1 MQISDHVRWR
11 DELDDALG
19 KPSVVRAF
27 LRVRKQSEE
36 DKLMRTSILATIF
49 AFGTVIAVPALAQQS
64 TGTSSQQQ
72 MQDEADKGIKTRNS
86 GESGYVGE
94 QERPGASSHVPGQPD
109 TKSNQTT
116 TVPVQP
122 ERSQQQ
128 SRESREEDRDRGEDR
143 RVGRDW
149 RAYPSDRNSRGPMGQ
164 NDIGRMRDRMER
176 DTDSDHRTVGRDWRV
191 RPDDERADRNGYGR
205 GYYDE
210 DRPRRRVKVCVEYED
225 GDEYCHYR

>member
-1 MQISDHVRWR
+1 
-11 DELDDALG
+11 
-19 KPSVVRAF
+19 
-27 LRVRKQSEE
+27 
-36 DKLMRTSILATIF
+36 MRTSILATIF

-64 TGTSSQQQ
+64 TGSSGQQQ

-116 TVPVQP
+116 TAPVQP
-122 ERSQQQ
+122 ERGQQQ
-128 SRESREEDRDRGEDR
+128 SQQSREEDRDRGEDR

-149 RAYPSDRNSRGPMGQ
+149 RAYPSDRNNMGQ
-164 NDIGRMRDRMER
+164 GRMRDRMER
-176 DTDSDHRTVGRDWRV
+176 DTDSDHRTVGRDWRAD
-191 RPDDERADRNGYGR
+191 PDDDRADRDRYGR

-210 DRPRRRVKVCVEYED
+210 DRPRRRVKVCVEYEN